1 MASTTET
8 VIRISAK
15 DETSRAFNSV
25 NANMRRTNKT
35 MTETTKQL
43 RFMRGGFGQVG
54 HQVQDIAVQLQM
66 GQNAMLIFGQQGSQI
81 ASLFGPHGA
90 IIGAVLAVG
99 AALGTALMPALFDSK
114 DATEEL
120 EEAQKSLNKIFKA
133 SKDGTFGLTEEYIA
147 LTKAARGLADLQMA
161 GAMIDANTAV
171 EASLASM
178 LASLDEAISGWF
190 IFGADVDYAIK
201 TLRELDKT
209 VEESARRMTRGQVSV
224 VAYAAGV
231 GEALKSIENKFGVS
245 TEEAAL
251 LLDTIAQI
259 TEETTSA
266 DLNSLA
272 EGLNNVK
279 GNDVFKKYLSD
290 LAVLIVQT
298 EKQTKQFRELEKASF
313 MSSAGD
319 QGLKDA
325 LKPKLDAN
333 KEFYLNQKREKEA
346 KEALDASTTQNRLDS
361 AQALAKEI
369 IKQDKE
375 EKKIL
380 DRKVK
385 DAAALAKAE
394 KKASDQAFQDRSL
407 TMASL
412 QEEADRLEEDTK
424 KSEELHARKSIS
436 AEAAAQRVIIAAMS
450 EMDQVNRLAEDARSK
465 IESDRELGLLG
476 ETTYKESLLAIE
488 SKHLADINAIKVE
501 AAEKAQQ
508 LRDDEI
514 RKETE
519 LMEAKKAIGNETI
532 QSAKGVFASLSDG
545 MDKGSAAQK
554 AMFAIE
560 KALAI
565 ASIIMNTQKAGIAAA
580 ANDAALG
587 GFLGF
592 MASKTAVEAVGYASA
607 GVVAGQTLASFE
619 GGGFTGNGIRAG
631 GMDGKGGKLAML
643 HPNEKVTDLTMGGEA
658 SSVNVTFNIQA
669 NDTKGFDQ
677 LLASRRGTIVGLIN
691 QAMNNRGKAG
701 VV

>member
-133 SKDGTFGLTEEYIA
+133 SKDGTFALTEEYIA
-147 LTKAARGLADLQMA
+147 LTQAARGLADLQMA

-178 LASLDEAISGWF
+178 LESLDEAISGWF

-231 GEALKSIENKFGVS
+231 GEALKSIEKKFGVS

-333 KEFYLNQKREKEA
+333 KEFFLNQKREKEA

-369 IKQDKE
+369 IRQDKE

-450 EMDQVNRLAEDARSK
+450 EMDQVNRLADDAKSK

>member
-133 SKDGTFGLTEEYIA
+133 SKDGTFALTEEYIA
-147 LTKAARGLADLQMA
+147 LTQAARGLADLQMA

-178 LASLDEAISGWF
+178 LESLDEAISGWF

-209 VEESARRMTRGQVSV
+209 VEESAKRMTRGQVSV

-231 GEALKSIENKFGVS
+231 GEALKSIEKKFGVS

-333 KEFYLNQKREKEA
+333 KEFFLNQKREKEA

-369 IKQDKE
+369 IRQDKE

-450 EMDQVNRLAEDARSK
+450 EMDQVNRLADDAKSK

-643 HPNEKVTDLTMGGEA
+643 HPNEKVTDLTMDKES

>member
-133 SKDGTFGLTEEYIA
+133 SKDGTFALTEEYIA
-147 LTKAARGLADLQMA
+147 LTQAARGLADLQMA

-209 VEESARRMTRGQVSV
+209 VEESAKRMTRGQVSV

-231 GEALKSIENKFGVS
+231 GEALKSIEKKFGVS

-313 MSSAGD
+313 MSSPGD

>member
-133 SKDGTFGLTEEYIA
+133 SKDGTFALTEEYIA
-147 LTKAARGLADLQMA
+147 LTQAARGLADLQMA

-178 LASLDEAISGWF
+178 LESLDEAISGWF

-209 VEESARRMTRGQVSV
+209 VEESAKRMTRGQVSV

-313 MSSAGD
+313 MSSPGD

-369 IKQDKE
+369 IRQDKE

>member
-133 SKDGTFGLTEEYIA
+133 SKDGTFALTEEYIA
-147 LTKAARGLADLQMA
+147 LTQAARGLADLQMA

-178 LASLDEAISGWF
+178 LESLDEAISGWF

-209 VEESARRMTRGQVSV
+209 VEESAKRMTRGQVSV

-231 GEALKSIENKFGVS
+231 GEALKSIEKKFGVS

-313 MSSAGD
+313 MSSPGD

-333 KEFYLNQKREKEA
+333 KEFFLNQKREKEA

-369 IKQDKE
+369 IRQDKE

>member
-1 MASTTET
+1 
-8 VIRISAK
+8 
-15 DETSRAFNSV
+15 
-25 NANMRRTNKT
+25 
-35 MTETTKQL
+35 
-43 RFMRGGFGQVG
+43 
-54 HQVQDIAVQLQM
+54 
-66 GQNAMLIFGQQGSQI
+66 
-81 ASLFGPHGA
+81 
-90 IIGAVLAVG
+90 
-99 AALGTALMPALFDSK
+99 
-114 DATEEL
+114 
-120 EEAQKSLNKIFKA
+120 
-133 SKDGTFGLTEEYIA
+133 
-147 LTKAARGLADLQMA
+147 
-161 GAMIDANTAV
+161 
-171 EASLASM
+171 
-178 LASLDEAISGWF
+178 
-190 IFGADVDYAIK
+190 
-201 TLRELDKT
+201 
-209 VEESARRMTRGQVSV
+209 
-224 VAYAAGV
+224 
-231 GEALKSIENKFGVS
+231 
-245 TEEAAL
+245 
-251 LLDTIAQI
+251 
-259 TEETTSA
+259 
-266 DLNSLA
+266 
-272 EGLNNVK
+272 
-279 GNDVFKKYLSD
+279 
-290 LAVLIVQT
+290 
-298 EKQTKQFRELEKASF
+298 
-313 MSSAGD
+313 
-319 QGLKDA
+319 
-325 LKPKLDAN
+325 
-333 KEFYLNQKREKEA
+333 
-346 KEALDASTTQNRLDS
+346 
-361 AQALAKEI
+361 
-369 IKQDKE
+369 
-375 EKKIL
+375 
-380 DRKVK
+380 
-385 DAAALAKAE
+385 
-394 KKASDQAFQDRSL
+394 
-407 TMASL
+407 
-412 QEEADRLEEDTK
+412 
-424 KSEELHARKSIS
+424 
-436 AEAAAQRVIIAAMS
+436 MS
-450 EMDQVNRLAEDARSK
+450 EMDQVNRLADDAKSK

-643 HPNEKVTDLTMGGEA
+643 HPNEKVTDLTLGGE
-658 SSVNVTFNIQA
+658 SNSVNVTFNIQA